1 MEAIADMPVAAST
14 DAPALVILNPTAGS
28 ARGERMAR
36 ALAVLAEADYR
47 VEIRPT
53 GARGDAESFARE
65 AAASGTWQAVI
76 AAGGDGTINEVVNG
90 LAGSRMPLG
99 LLPMGTANVL
109 ASELGIADP
118 QAAARA
124 IVAGRTRTIH
134 LGRCGARYFTM
145 MAGVGFDARVVAGIR
160 TAEKRRLGKLAYVL
174 QSARELYQRSAPHLE
189 LALDGVEERA
199 SSVIIANGHY
209 YAGRYVVAPEASLDD
224 PSLIACRF
232 ARGDRFGIIRAAAF
246 LGMGLMPHL
255 PDLSRKPAQVIE
267 LLSPAGEPVQAD
279 GDIVAHIP
287 CRIEAGVAT
296 VTVLA

>member
-1 MEAIADMPVAAST
+1 MLFHDPMKADS
-14 DAPALVILNPTAGS
+14 DRPALVILNPTAGS
-28 ARGERMAR
+28 AKGERLAR

-53 GARGDAESFARE
+53 GARGDAENFARQ
-65 AAASGTWQAVI
+65 AAGLGEFRAVI

-90 LAGSRMPLG
+90 LAGSKMPLG

-118 QAAARA
+118 QAAAKA
-124 IVAGRTRTIH
+124 IVAGKTRHIH

-189 LALDGVEERA
+189 LALDGTAERA

-209 YAGRYVVAPEASLDD
+209 YAGRYVVAPEASLND
-224 PSLIACRF
+224 PALIACRF

-255 PDLSRKPAQVIE
+255 PDLTRKPAKEIE
-267 LLSPAGEPVQAD
+267 LLAPAGEPVQAD

-296 VTVLA
+296 VEVLA

>member
-1 MEAIADMPVAAST
+1 MKADSDRP
-14 DAPALVILNPTAGS
+14 APKTALVILNPTAGS
-28 ARGERMAR
+28 AKGERLAK
-36 ALAVLAEADYR
+36 ALAVLAEGDCR

-53 GARGDAESFARE
+53 GARGDAETFARQ
-65 AAASGTWQAVI
+65 AAGLGEFRAVI

-90 LAGSRMPLG
+90 LAGSSMPLG

-118 QAAARA
+118 QAAAKA
-124 IVAGRTRTIH
+124 IVNGKTRTIH
-134 LGRCGARYFTM
+134 LGRCGGRYFTM

-174 QSARELYQRSAPHLE
+174 QSGRELFARPSPRLE
-189 LALDGVEERA
+189 VMLDGTAEIA

-209 YAGRYVVAPEASLDD
+209 YAGRYVVAPEASLNR
-224 PSLIACRF
+224 PELIACRF
-232 ARGDRFGIIRAAAF
+232 TRGDKFGILRAAAF
-246 LGMGLMPHL
+246 LGMGIMPHL
-255 PDLSRKPAQVIE
+255 PDLSRKPVSRIE
-267 LLSPAGEPVQAD
+267 LNEPAGEPVQAD

-287 CRIEAGVAT
+287 CVIEAGVAT